1 MNRVQRAHEHLV
13 MPWAN
18 GKGVTY
24 QVATFP
30 PDADLSSFSWRI
42 SMADVPES
50 GPFSVFTGIDRI
62 LTVIEPG
69 DLRLYVNEVAVMARR
84 HVPVAFSGDDD
95 VRAELIDG
103 PITDLN
109 VMTRRGSC
117 TAEVDV
123 QRVEATFVMSAQAE
137 VTRVVVVLD
146 GSITTAHGEL
156 MNPRDA
162 LFITDDT
169 SLDGPGTIAVITIHQ
184 G

>member
-1 MNRVQRAHEHLV
+1 MSRVQYAHEHTA

-30 PDADLSSFSWRI
+30 PDADLNSFSWRI

-69 DLRLYVNEVAVMARR
+69 DLRLYVNEVAVMAKR

-123 QRVEATFVMSAQAE
+123 QRVESAVAISEQAE
-137 VTRVVVVLD
+137 AMRVAVVLD
-146 GSITTAHGEL
+146 GAITTAHGEL
-156 MNPRDA
+156 LNPRDA

-169 SLDGPGTIAVITIHQ
+169 SLDGLGTIAVITINQ

>member
-30 PDADLSSFSWRI
+30 PAADLNSFSWRI

-62 LTVIEPG
+62 LTVIEPS
-69 DLRLYVNEVAVMARR
+69 DLRLYVNDVAVMARR

-123 QRVEATFVMSAQAE
+123 ERVEAAFMISAGAE
-137 VTRVVVVLD
+137 VTRVAVVLD
-146 GSITTAHGEL
+146 GTITTALGEL
-156 MNPRDA
+156 LNPRDA
-162 LFITDDT
+162 LLITDDT
-169 SLDGPGTIAVITIHQ
+169 SLEGQGTIALITIHH